1 MTDAKRLG
9 AAFRAGMAFSF
20 GRKHRLGWLA
30 QDEAKWITVH
40 PNGKGMTKGGDKAK
54 GQPVLIESST
64 GEVLGGM
71 GGKFNGRHI
80 SAVPKRG
87 KEEQH
92 GAQMTIAR
100 SHQNKE
106 GSATKAA
113 VPAAQQKQEPKAEE
127 SVYQKLSRKGVRIN
141 EKAFERF
148 PENVAKQSAQ
158 KVAEIVEFVPWLSD
172 YLNSK
177 DNRVLDV
184 SSKEL
189 RSVAMAQVEVSSR
202 GDQKLF
208 LSLDWFKDE
217 KKLLEQMKR
226 DVESRWAM
234 PCAPENYLSYTIAH
248 EMGHVIHNAFYEKTL
263 ENRIQSGE
271 LSEWDARWRWRKLRS
286 EALKNLR
293 SDILRVAKEESKE
306 KTQKAIIEKHMSEYG
321 RSSPAEFIAE
331 AVANAFS
338 GNPNPIG
345 NAMRKVL
352 SQMRL

>member
-1 MTDAKRLG
+1 
-9 AAFRAGMAFSF
+9 MAFSF
-20 GRKHRLGWLA
+20 GRKHRLGQLA

-54 GQPVLIESST
+54 GQPVLIEGST

-80 SAVPKRG
+80 SAVPKQG

-92 GAQMTIAR
+92 GAQMTIER
-100 SHQNKE
+100 SHQTQ
-106 GSATKAA
+106 GG
-113 VPAAQQKQEPKAEE
+113 QPKASASSEQSKPEAKPEE
-127 SVYQKLSRKGVRIN
+127 TVYQKLSRKG
-141 EKAFERF
+141 
-148 PENVAKQSAQ
+148 
-158 KVAEIVEFVPWLSD
+158 VAEIVEFVPWLSD

-271 LSEWDARWRWRKLRS
+271 LDEWDVRWRWRKLRS

-331 AVANAFS
+331 AVANAFC

>member
-1 MTDAKRLG
+1 MTDAKSLG
-9 AAFRAGMAFSF
+9 AAFRAGMAFF
-20 GRKHRLGWLA
+20 FVWKHRLGQLA

-54 GQPVLIESST
+54 GQPVLIEGST

-80 SAVPKRG
+80 SAVPKQG

-92 GAQMTIAR
+92 GAQMTIER
-100 SHQNKE
+100 SHQTQ
-106 GSATKAA
+106 GG
-113 VPAAQQKQEPKAEE
+113 QPKASASSEQSKPEAKPEE
-127 SVYQKLSRKGVRIN
+127 TVYQKLSRKGVRIN

-271 LSEWDARWRWRKLRS
+271 LDEWDVRWRWRKLRS

-331 AVANAFS
+331 AVANAFC